1 MKRVTEIKKQTDN
14 RFLNMYE
21 LTSVHRDGSTSPYFM
36 ASRNS
41 DPETLKLRCE
51 EKPADAVMIV
61 ALKDGKMVLEKQ
73 YRYPLDDYIY
83 EFPAGLCEKG
93 EDLLETAK
101 REFFEETGMTF
112 EPVTGHNS
120 SRPYYTSI
128 GLSDEAISTVY
139 GYASGEATTEHQ
151 EQTEDINVVFADRDE
166 CRRILQEEHVTIMC
180 ALILMH
186 YINSEED
193 NFDKFLV

>member
-93 EDLLETAK
+93 EDLLETAGWK
-101 REFFEETGMTF
+101 QPEGARIFMLTKVVVFNDVPLTYRE
-112 EPVTGHNS
+112 
-120 SRPYYTSI
+120 RI
-128 GLSDEAISTVY
+128 AISVTERFVHSAV
-139 GYASGEATTEHQ
+139 GTDMDIHGPAEGILGKTRAHLPTAAHTGSVFVAAFKTLLPQTPGE
-151 EQTEDINVVFADRDE
+151 
-166 CRRILQEEHVTIMC
+166 L
-180 ALILMH
+180 
-186 YINSEED
+186 
-193 NFDKFLV
+193 